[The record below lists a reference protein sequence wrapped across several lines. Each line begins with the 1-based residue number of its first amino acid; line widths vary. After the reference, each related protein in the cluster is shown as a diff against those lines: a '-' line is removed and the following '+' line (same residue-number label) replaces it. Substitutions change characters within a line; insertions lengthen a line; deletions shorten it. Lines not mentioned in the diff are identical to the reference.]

1 MDNARGL
8 IKSLE
13 NWAKKV
19 TTGYKDVEVRDL
31 SVSFRDGLA
40 FCAIIHHYRPDLID
54 FDSLSKENIFQNNS
68 LAFSVAEKQL
78 GVPALLDAEDMV
90 KYNRPDKLS
99 IITYLSQLY
108 NCFENQNK
116 GEY

>member
-40 FCAIIHHYRPDLID
+40 FCAIIHHYRP
-54 FDSLSKENIFQNNS
+54 
-68 LAFSVAEKQL
+68 
-78 GVPALLDAEDMV
+78 
-90 KYNRPDKLS
+90 
-99 IITYLSQLY
+99 
-108 NCFENQNK
+108 
-116 GEY
+116 